1 MKPQDFIALIGP
13 AAQASR
19 LQTSIPA
26 SFVVAQAALESGWG
40 ESGLARRAKNLFGIK
55 ADRSWTGPRI
65 TLNTREFLNKQ
76 WVVIPADWR
85 AYPDWQTC
93 LVDHGQF
100 LRSNK
105 RYAVCFSCTTG
116 KAFAHAVAKAG
127 YATDPRYADKLIA
140 MIDKYQLESL
150 DPPLNLSPEA
160 A

>member
-1 MKPQDFIALIGP
+1 VKPQDFIALIGP

-19 LQTSIPA
+19 LQTGIPA

-40 ESGLARRAKNLFGIK
+40 ESGLAKRAKNLFGIK
-55 ADRSWTGPRI
+55 ADRSWAGQRI
-65 TLNTREFLNKQ
+65 TLNTREFLNQQ
-76 WVVIPADWR
+76 WAVIPADWR
-85 AYPDWQTC
+85 AYPDWQAC

-116 KAFAHAVAKAG
+116 KAFAQAVAKAG

-140 MIDKYQLESL
+140 MIDKYQLEAL

-160 A
+160 T

>member
-19 LQTSIPA
+19 LQTGIPA

-40 ESGLARRAKNLFGIK
+40 ESGLAKRAKSLFGIK
-55 ADRSWTGPRI
+55 ADRSWTGQRI

-100 LRSNK
+100 LCRNK
-105 RYAVCFSCTTG
+105 RYAACFACTTG
-116 KAFAHAVAKAG
+116 KAFAQAVAKAG

-140 MIDKYQLESL
+140 MIDKYQLEVL
-150 DPPLNLSPEA
+150 DTPLNLSPEA
-160 A
+160 T